1 MTRKTDQRLRLTLRQ
16 LEVFAATARE
26 GSTRAAAGRVAR
38 SQSAA
43 SASLADLEAA
53 LGTQL
58 FDRIGRRL
66 VLNEDGRSLLAK
78 SVSLVEQAAELQAMF
93 FAEHRAPLR
102 IAASFTIGEYL
113 MPDIVLRWK
122 QDSPQA
128 RARLIIGNT
137 ADVISA
143 VVGFDADVGFI
154 EGRQTHPDLAVRQW
168 LTDEMV
174 LVAAPAH
181 PLAGRPVGVRELAGA
196 GWVLR
201 EEGSGTREATD
212 RWLIKRLGPL
222 DIELELGSSHA
233 IKRVLASGVGIGC
246 MSRYAVSDALEE
258 GSLVELQTRLPR
270 EFRALSI
277 VSHRERRPGHAMQEF
292 VEYCRKFAAERPGRP
307 LSRPR
312 QRVHVLGETL

>member
-1 MTRKTDQRLRLTLRQ
+1 MTHKSDQRLRITLRQ

-26 GSTRAAAGRVAR
+26 GSTRAAAGRIAR

-43 SASLADLEAA
+43 SAALAELEAA

-78 SVSLVEQAAELQAMF
+78 SVALIDDAAEVQAMF
-93 FAEHRAPLR
+93 FSAQRAPLR

-113 MPDIVLRWK
+113 LPEIVLRWK

-128 RARLIIGNT
+128 RARLIVGNT
-137 ADVISA
+137 ADVIAA

-154 EGRQTHPDLAVRQW
+154 EGRQTHPDVTVRRW

-181 PLAGRPVGVRELAGA
+181 ALAGRQIGLRELADA

-212 RWLIKRLGPL
+212 RWLVERLGPL
-222 DIELELGSSHA
+222 NIELELGSSHA

-246 MSRYAVSDALEE
+246 MSRYAVSDALQE
-258 GSLVELQTRLPR
+258 GSLVELKTKLPR

-277 VSHRERRPGHAMQEF
+277 VSHRERRPGHAMQEL
-292 VEYCRKFAAERPGRP
+292 VAYCMKIAAAR
-307 LSRPR
+307 
-312 QRVHVLGETL
+312 

>member
-1 MTRKTDQRLRLTLRQ
+1 MSDKIDQRLRLTLRQ

-26 GSTRAAAGRVAR
+26 GSTRAAAGRIAR

-43 SASLADLEAA
+43 SAALADLEAA

-66 VLNEDGRSLLAK
+66 VLNEDGRALLAK
-78 SVSLVEQAAELQAMF
+78 SVALVDQAAELQAMF

-102 IAASFTIGEYL
+102 IAASFTTGEYL
-113 MPDIVLRWK
+113 LPELILRWK
-122 QDSPQA
+122 REYPEA

-137 ADVISA
+137 TDVITA

-174 LVAAPAH
+174 LVAAPTHA
-181 PLAGRPVGVRELAGA
+181 LAGRRVGTKELVDA

-201 EEGSGTREATD
+201 EEGSGTREATEH
-212 RWLIKRLGPL
+212 WLLKRLGAL
-222 DIELELGSSHA
+222 NIELELGSSHA
-233 IKRVLASGVGIGC
+233 IKRVVTSGVGIGC
-246 MSRYAVSDALEE
+246 MSRYAVADALKD

-277 VSHRERRPGHAMQEF
+277 VTHRERRPGLAMQGF
-292 VEYCRKFAAERPGRP
+292 IDFCMPVAGR
-307 LSRPR
+307 R
-312 QRVHVLGETL
+312 